1 MAKPQEITE
10 PLKSPFKF
18 LDAYQKEDRDIFFG
32 RDAETDEL
40 YDRIFETNLVLLYG
54 ASGTGKTSLIMCGL
68 GNRFDNSD
76 WMPLFIRRE
85 QHIMASI
92 QATLSHYAV
101 KEMQEGTSLVKQLR
115 SLYLDYFK
123 PIYLVFDQFEEL
135 FILGTAEEQQA
146 FFQLIRELLSASIQ
160 CKILIS
166 MREEYIAYLSD
177 FEKIIPEIFDNRQRI
192 EKMSTLMIR
201 DVIASTAEAFE
212 IEVVDPEATIDAIVT
227 NLRDKRA
234 GIDLAN
240 LQVYLDR
247 LYRDD
252 MARKPEGRTH
262 IVFDPELVAQT
273 GELKDVLSAFL
284 DEQIEVIEAELS
296 EQSVPRRGIP
306 MDVLFALVTDNGTK
320 QTLEIATI
328 KHQLE
333 QRKHIAPEYV
343 DHCIMRFKQMRII
356 RELSDTP
363 Q

>member
-1 MAKPQEITE
+1 MANPQEMKETF
-10 PLKSPFKF
+10 KSPFKF

-68 GNRFDNSD
+68 GNRFESSD
-76 WMPLFIRRE
+76 WMPLFVRRE
-85 QHIMASI
+85 HNIMDSI
-92 QATLSHYAV
+92 QATLTHYAV
-101 KEMQEGTSLVKQLR
+101 KEMAEGTSIVKQLR

-135 FILGTAEEQQA
+135 FILGSEEEQQA
-146 FFQLIRELLSASIQ
+146 FFELVRELLSASIQ

-177 FEKIIPEIFDNRQRI
+177 FERIIPEIFDNRQRI
-192 EKMSTLMIR
+192 EKMSSLMIR
-201 DVIASTAEAFE
+201 EVIAATANAFD
-212 IEVVDPEATIDAIVT
+212 IEVVEPEATIDAIIQ

-252 MARKPEGRTH
+252 VARKPDGRDH
-262 IVFDPELVAQT
+262 IVFDPDLVAQT

-284 DEQIEVIEAELS
+284 DEQIEVIEAELAT
-296 EQSVPRRGIP
+296 QKVPRKGVP

-328 KHQLE
+328 KKQLQ
-333 QRKHIAPEYV
+333 QRKHIDPAYV